1 MRISIVAAAIAFAF
15 TPAFAAD
22 APKPVVTPILDDAY
36 SGDAS
41 KHAVVA
47 NVEWPVGADT
57 GWHTHPGDEYA
68 TVLQGT
74 VAIITKANGAQSMRV
89 YKTGEAYHNVKG
101 VVHDARNIGEGPART
116 LIVMIADKGKP
127 LSQPVK

>member
-1 MRISIVAAAIAFAF
+1 MRTFIALAAIVFA
-15 TPAFAAD
+15 TPSFAAD
-22 APKPVVTPILDDAY
+22 APKPAVTPILDESY
-36 SGDAS
+36 SEDAS

-47 NVEWPVGADT
+47 TAEWPVGADT

-74 VAIITKANGAQSMRV
+74 VAIITKANGAQSMRT

-101 VVHDARNIGEGPART
+101 VVHDARNVGDGPART

-127 LSQPVK
+127 LTIPAK